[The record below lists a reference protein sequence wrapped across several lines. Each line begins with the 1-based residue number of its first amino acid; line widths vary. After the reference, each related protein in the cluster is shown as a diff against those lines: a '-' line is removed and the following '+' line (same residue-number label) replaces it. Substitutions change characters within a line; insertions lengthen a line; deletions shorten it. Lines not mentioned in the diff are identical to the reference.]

1 MRTLAIAGRILK
13 QIIHDKRTMALIL
26 AAPLLVLGVVYFI
39 LISEATDY
47 TIGCVGVE
55 SELKEKL
62 ESNEDYDITIES
74 LDKDEIE
81 TRLFDDTIHAVV
93 EKTDDT
99 HYKIYLSGTD
109 ASVAVKMEGIIKTAK
124 SELEREDLED
134 NVSDLNEKLEKMGQ
148 EKIEIKDVEFE
159 TEYVVVS
166 DEGTLFD
173 KFGSQLVGIIV
184 FFFVFLIA
192 GINFLGERNSGTLEK
207 LLSTPVRR
215 SEIIMGYI
223 LGFGVLALLQSVLI
237 TAFSVYVLGLSVE
250 GNVGLVM
257 LITLLTA
264 ISALAF
270 GILLSTIANSEFQ
283 MMQFIPIVIL
293 PQVFLC
299 GLFRVEGIWGK
310 LGYIMP
316 VHYSSHG
323 LTEVMLKGSGL
334 EEIALDVLVLSL
346 FSVCFIFVNI
356 LLLKKQRKI

>member
-1 MRTLAIAGRILK
+1 MRTFAIAGRILK

-26 AAPLLVLGVVYFI
+26 VAPLLVLGIVYFI

-62 ESNEDYDITIES
+62 KDNEDYDITTEV

-81 TRLFDDTIHAVV
+81 TRLLDDSINAVI

-124 SELEREDLED
+124 SELERDDLEE
-134 NVSDLNEKLEKMGQ
+134 NISDLNENLEKLGQ
-148 EKIEIKDVEFE
+148 KEIELNDVEFE
-159 TEYVVVS
+159 TEYVVGS
-166 DEGTLFD
+166 DDGTLFD
-173 KFGSQLVGIIV
+173 KFGTQLVGIII

-223 LGFGVLALLQSVLI
+223 LGFGVLALLQAILI

-250 GNVGLVM
+250 GNIGFVM

-264 ISALAF
+264 ICALAF

-293 PQVFLC
+293 PQIFLC

-316 VHYSSHG
+316 VRYSSHA
-323 LTEVMLKGSGL
+323 LTEVMLKGSGF
-334 EEIALDVLVLSL
+334 EEIAPDVLVLSL
-346 FSVCFIFVNI
+346 FSVSFILVNI
-356 LLLKKQRKI
+356 VLLKKQRKI